1 MARLKFDIVTAE
13 RLVSSDEI
21 DTLVVP
27 GREGELTVLPNHAP
41 LLTILNPGELRIIKE
56 SQEDQVVITG
66 GFMEVLGNKVT
77 ILADSAE
84 FAEEIDV
91 ERAEEALRRAE
102 ERMESRGSDM
112 DLERTLASMKRSRAR
127 ISVARRKR
135 RTDSL

>member
-91 ERAEEALRRAE
+91 ERAEEDLRRAE

-112 DLERTLASMKRSRAR
+112 A
-127 ISVARRKR
+127 
-135 RTDSL
+135 